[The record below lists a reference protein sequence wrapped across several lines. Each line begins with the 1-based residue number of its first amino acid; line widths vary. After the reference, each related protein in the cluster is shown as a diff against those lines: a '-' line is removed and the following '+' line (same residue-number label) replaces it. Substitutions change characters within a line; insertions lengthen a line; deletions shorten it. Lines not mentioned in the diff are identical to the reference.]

1 MAEII
6 PGIGGSVSGCA
17 EPGRHFRNDDEG
29 QSQPASPE
37 KLMGTVLWL
46 VLLSGIPRRL
56 TGGYP
61 ADKNGEDHMI
71 IEGRINSAVCYA
83 SVIEDEA
90 IRQIKRMCDYDLTS
104 GSRIRIMPDVH
115 AGAGCTIGTTMTVV
129 DKAVPNIVG
138 VDIGCGM
145 YTVNLGKS
153 TLDFEKLDEAAHY
166 IPSGMNV
173 WEGRQERFDL
183 QELRCYRSLKDT
195 KRLERSLGTLGGG
208 NHFIEVDEAADGT
221 KYLVIHSGS
230 RNLGKQVAEL
240 YQRLA
245 IDLNKGKE
253 TYFKQRDEIIRT
265 LKEQGRRKEI
275 QAALEQIYWDKKEST
290 MPEDL
295 CFLYGE
301 YLADYLYDVEICQ
314 RFARR
319 NREKMAEI
327 LLERTGITGGEAFH
341 TIHNYIDTEE
351 MILRKGAIAAHA
363 GEKVLIPINMR
374 DGSVLAVGKGNEEW
388 NYSAPHGAGRIMSRR
403 TAKEQLSL
411 EEYRETM
418 KGVYTT
424 SVNESTLDEAPM
436 AYKSL
441 EDIID
446 VIRDSVDI
454 IDVMKPIYNFKASD

>member
-1 MAEII
+1 MLEIK
-6 PGIGGSVSGCA
+6 G
-17 EPGRHFRNDDEG
+17 
-29 QSQPASPE
+29 
-37 KLMGTVLWL
+37 K
-46 VLLSGIPRRL
+46 
-56 TGGYP
+56 
-61 ADKNGEDHMI
+61 
-71 IEGRINSAVCYA
+71 INTAICYA
-83 SVIEDEA
+83 NVIEEEA
-90 IRQIKRMCDYDLTS
+90 IEQIRRMCDYEFTE

-115 AGAGCTIGTTMTVV
+115 AGKGCTVGTTMTVV

-145 YTVNLGKS
+145 YTVNIGKDAV
-153 TLDFEKLDEAAHY
+153 DFGKVDEAAHF

-183 QELRCYRSLKDT
+183 EELRCYRSLKDAN
-195 KRLERSLGTLGGG
+195 RLERSLGTLGGG
-208 NHFIEVDEAADGT
+208 NHFIEIDEAADGT
-221 KYLVIHSGS
+221 KYLIIHSGS
-230 RNLGKQVAEL
+230 RNLGKQVAEE

-245 IDLNKGKE
+245 IELNQGKE
-253 TYFKQRDEIIRT
+253 EYFKQRDAIIRT
-265 LKEQGRRKEI
+265 YKEQGRQKEI
-275 QAALEQIYWDKKEST
+275 QGALKKIAWKKRESAI
-290 MPEDL
+290 PEDL

-301 YLADYLYDVEICQ
+301 YLADYLHDVEICQ

-327 LLERTGITGGEAFH
+327 LLERTGIAGGDAFH

-374 DGSVLAVGKGNEEW
+374 DGSVLAVGKGNAEW
-388 NYSAPHGAGRIMSRR
+388 NYSAPHGAGRILSRR
-403 TAKEQLSL
+403 AAKEQLSL

-446 VIRDSVDI
+446 VIRDSVDV
-454 IDVMKPIYNFKASD
+454 IDVMKPVYNFKASE